1 MLVERL
7 EKLHLLYPIYKKHRS
22 LSNRCFPFPWVSM
35 LQRFPFVQEQL
46 KGAER
51 CRKGCRKEKKL
62 RSQQAHGR
70 HGAAGGASGQK
81 GNMWQVVTGRDR
93 SAMVASAKKT
103 RDSRWSQVS
112 SVFISIMFLYGS
124 IMFNSLPC
132 TDVNV
137 PALPAKCWTFEANCS
152 HVLHPIQNERPIGY
166 CYSYDYI
173 MLWSGIEL
181 GKAICCSMFNYS
193 FPHHLLACVVSTG
206 ALGQLWSLQL
216 KPI

>member
-1 MLVERL
+1 
-7 EKLHLLYPIYKKHRS
+7 
-22 LSNRCFPFPWVSM
+22 
-35 LQRFPFVQEQL
+35 
-46 KGAER
+46 
-51 CRKGCRKEKKL
+51 
-62 RSQQAHGR
+62 
-70 HGAAGGASGQK
+70 
-81 GNMWQVVTGRDR
+81 
-93 SAMVASAKKT
+93 
-103 RDSRWSQVS
+103 
-112 SVFISIMFLYGS
+112 
-124 IMFNSLPC
+124 MFNTLGNSWYLPAAVQWQLLIAQESTLFKRRYPNQPFWWVDFGLIGIELFHPELEISSLPC